1 MAINFYGVLGL
12 FRKVCGVFG
21 DSVVFGKANDV

>member
-12 FRKVCGVFG
+12 FTKVCGVLG
-21 DSVVFGKANDV
+21 NSVVFGKASDV